1 MARPTLYLLDAYALI
16 FRAYYAFL
24 RNPRINSKGL
34 NTSAMFGFVN
44 ALEEVLN
51 NRKPSH
57 IAVCFDHK
65 SPNVRVQ
72 EFPYYKAHRQE
83 TPEDIKISEP
93 YIRSIIEAYGI
104 PILEAPG
111 YEADDVIGTLAKKAE
126 QEGYDVYMVTPDK
139 DFGQLVSEHIFMYK
153 PGKQG
158 NGPEIWGP
166 KEVTENDGIKRPEQV
181 IDILVLM
188 GDAVHNSPGVKGT
201 G

>member
-16 FRAYYAFL
+16 FRAYYAFF

-72 EFPYYKAHRQE
+72 EFPYYKANRQE
-83 TPEDIKISEP
+83 TPEDIRIAEP

-104 PILEAPG
+104 PIIEAPG
-111 YEADDVIGTLAKKAE
+111 YEADDVIGTLAKRAE

-139 DFGQLVSEHIFMYK
+139 DFRSAGLRAHLHVQTCQARAMARRYGDQKKSAKIMGSKGLSRSSISSVSWAMPWIIS
-153 PGKQG
+153 QG
-158 NGPEIWGP
+158 
-166 KEVTENDGIKRPEQV
+166 
-181 IDILVLM
+181 
-188 GDAVHNSPGVKGT
+188 
-201 G
+201 